1 MRFYRYENGNQR
13 LVMRR
18 QRKAAQRIA
27 PRTVALGYVQ
37 DFGPISYG
45 SPALVGGVLTAEDDT
60 TDSGFKWGAVA
71 TGVMT
76 GIGIWFATALLDR
89 LFPKLKK

>member
-1 MRFYRYENGNQR
+1 MRFYRYDNSE
-13 LVMRR
+13 
-18 QRKAAQRIA
+18 QRIA
-27 PRTVALGYVQ
+27 MRSRRRRYRVARPFGDV
-37 DFGPISYG
+37 DGDVRGFGPISYG
-45 SPALVGGVLTAEDDT
+45 SPSLVGGVLTAEDDT
-60 TDSGFKWGAVA
+60 TESGFKWGAVA